1 MKKYTAISFKLAVIF
16 YLLFMLASCQE
27 EIVPE
32 VEIGQDGITYTDE
45 IAELIAGIATRDGS
59 PDNII
64 DRSSCTTVKF
74 PISGIL
80 EDEELVFN
88 SLDDVLSIGVQVLE
102 IDWIFPIQMILY
114 NHTDVMVLDE
124 DMLDDIQDAC
134 EEGGS
139 DADNECIDF
148 IYPFTVSVFN
158 ELTEKVDTQVL
169 SSDKAV
175 FEIFSSENLIT
186 NITYPVSLIDSN
198 GTLYN
203 VTNNQELV
211 TVIHQAPECDEE
223 DIIEFEEQF
232 ENEINDLLLST
243 SWSVTTYT
251 EGSTDKTSL
260 FSGYTIQFNEDN
272 TLLASGT
279 EDITGNWEVELLE
292 TSKSLSIE
300 FDTDNE
306 SFLLLNENWNISTY
320 DLTKITIER
329 DVEQEIF
336 KYLELTI
343 KE

>member
-32 VEIGQDGITYTDE
+32 VEIGQDGITHTDE

-64 DRSSCTTVKF
+64 DRSSCTAVKF

-114 NHTDVMVLDE
+114 DHTDVMVLDE

-139 DADNECIDF
+139 DTDNECIDF

-158 ELTEKVDTQVL
+158 ELTEKVDTQLL

-175 FEIFSSENLIT
+175 YEIFSSENLIT
-186 NITYPVSLIDSN
+186 NITYPVSLIDAD

-243 SWSVTTYT
+243 SWSVTRYM

-260 FSGYTIQFNEDN
+260 FSGYTIHFNIDN

-279 EDITGNWEVELLE
+279 EDFTGNWEVELLD
-292 TSKSLSIE
+292 TSRSVAIE
-300 FDTDNE
+300 FDTDIE
-306 SFLLLNENWNISTY
+306 PFLLLNENWNINSYEETQINLSREMEEG
-320 DLTKITIER
+320 DT
-329 DVEQEIF
+329 
-336 KYLELTI
+336 KYLQLSTN
-343 KE
+343 